1 MNARILILVC
11 LLALFIAAPAHAADI
26 ILDGACTLHDAI
38 TAANTDAPAGNCPAG
53 SGADTIRAVW
63 ETREIKLTAPLPP
76 ITSTISIVMHDPYD
90 LKLLGP
96 FPPAPPAPRP
106 FYVASGG
113 RLTLRNVHICCTG
126 ATYGGAVLV
135 ERGGR
140 LDFIQSSLKTA
151 KSTCGGAIYNEG
163 MVNLTQVPIISSWLV
178 GQPAIYN
185 RGNLNLSGVRYIT
198 AHINDEVHTTPKV
211 FNDGGTVSLS
221 GTDPTSVTNAGTC
234 APIGSA
240 AAAVSRPAPECKLEP
255 QLQPGDRAIRSG
267 RSYSNLRAEAG
278 ISGERV
284 GRIEAGAVVDVIE
297 GPVDADGYNW
307 YRVTGAGDELEGWV
321 AEAPAR
327 SFNCAYYFVGFDG
340 ELPPAAPDPIPDR
353 QACDLAE
360 PLAVGGWALIA
371 GKTNINYRAEAGL
384 AGARSGTL
392 APGTVLELLDG
403 PEDADGYE
411 WWQVRNV
418 VAGIEGWLAQGGQV
432 SSGECLRW
440 LLPLATDE
448 DIEAESDMDESAGEM
463 MDEDEDETEPEAS
476 ADEDSGASSS

>member
-38 TAANTDAPAGNCPAG
+38 TAANTDTPAGNCPAG

-63 ETREIKLTAPLPP
+63 ETRDIQLTAPLPP
-76 ITSTISIVMHDPYD
+76 INSAITIVMHDPYV

-96 FPPAPPAPRP
+96 FRPAPPAPRP

-113 RLTLRNVHICCTG
+113 RLTLRNVHICCVG
-126 ATYGGAVLV
+126 AEYGGAVLV

-140 LDFIQSSLKTA
+140 LDFIGRSLGTHA
-151 KSTCGGAIYNEG
+151 STCGGAIYNEG
-163 MVNLTQVPIISSWLV
+163 MVNLTGVSVIESWLV

-185 RGNLNLSGVRYIT
+185 RGNLNLSSVRFIS
-198 AHINDEVHTTPKV
+198 AHRIDEVHTTPKV

-255 QLQPGDRAIRSG
+255 QLQAGDRAIRRG
-267 RSYSNLRAEAG
+267 GSYSNLRAEAG
-278 ISGERV
+278 LSGERV
-284 GRIEAGAVVDVIE
+284 GRIEGGAVVDVIE
-297 GPVDADGYNW
+297 GPVEAGGYNW
-307 YRVTGAGDELEGWV
+307 YRVTGDDLEGWI

-340 ELPPAAPDPIPDR
+340 ELPPAAPDPIPER
-353 QACDLAE
+353 QACDIAE
-360 PLAVGGWALIA
+360 PLAVGGWSVIA
-371 GKTNINYRAEAGL
+371 GKTNINYRAEPGL
-384 AGARSGTL
+384 GGARSGSL

-403 PEDADGYE
+403 PEEADGYE
-411 WWQVRNV
+411 WWQARNV
-418 VAGIEGWLAQGGQV
+418 ALGIEGWLAQGGV
-432 SSGECLRW
+432 MSSGDCLRW
-440 LLPLATDE
+440 LLPLATEDAMDDE
-448 DIEAESDMDESAGEM
+448 SEMDESGEDM
-463 MDEDEDETEPEAS
+463 MDEES
-476 ADEDSGASSS
+476 AES